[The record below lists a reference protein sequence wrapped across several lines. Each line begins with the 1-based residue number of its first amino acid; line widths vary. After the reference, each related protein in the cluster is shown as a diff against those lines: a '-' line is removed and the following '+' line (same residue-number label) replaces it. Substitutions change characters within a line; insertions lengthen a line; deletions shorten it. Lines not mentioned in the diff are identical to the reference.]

1 MDLYSSFAGFDE
13 LIAPPVEIIIDD
25 NLLGEHPWL
34 KLMIES
40 VFLYGSLPRPPD
52 LQSPM
57 VCVWIIHSIS
67 HQLSSRTVYCCVSHE
82 PCIDSE
88 DSFRHPNL
96 SRQGEIWLDNLMQN
110 HQLVIAP
117 RCLELNGV
125 GVISEIVPALC
136 CVDGL
141 IHLVSMGCEAV
152 PKMLLVSQG
161 LRMID
166 TDGYGFYATDVA
178 ILILQLIAEE
188 FLFCSNCVLLGQT
201 FARCSTVHSYPLGYT
216 PKQGEFSPS
225 YPICKLLNSS
235 TKDTKS
241 RTFTLHNLVFLVLLQ
256 QSFHPLSLQRQSQD
270 YDFIRQTIVIHSGW
284 F

>member
-57 VCVWIIHSIS
+57 
-67 HQLSSRTVYCCVSHE
+67 
-82 PCIDSE
+82 
-88 DSFRHPNL
+88 
-96 SRQGEIWLDNLMQN
+96 
-110 HQLVIAP
+110 
-117 RCLELNGV
+117 
-125 GVISEIVPALC
+125 
-136 CVDGL
+136 
-141 IHLVSMGCEAV
+141 
-152 PKMLLVSQG
+152 
-161 LRMID
+161 
-166 TDGYGFYATDVA
+166 
-178 ILILQLIAEE
+178 
-188 FLFCSNCVLLGQT
+188 
-201 FARCSTVHSYPLGYT
+201 
-216 PKQGEFSPS
+216 GEFSPS

-284 F
+284 FGSLLEFLYGSLPRPPDVLYVFSPKPTILMVVQVQDESSLILSS

>member
-1 MDLYSSFAGFDE
+1 
-13 LIAPPVEIIIDD
+13 
-25 NLLGEHPWL
+25 
-34 KLMIES
+34 
-40 VFLYGSLPRPPD
+40 
-52 LQSPM
+52 
-57 VCVWIIHSIS
+57 
-67 HQLSSRTVYCCVSHE
+67 
-82 PCIDSE
+82 
-88 DSFRHPNL
+88 
-96 SRQGEIWLDNLMQN
+96 MQN

-136 CVDGL
+136 CVDGF

-152 PKMLLVSQG
+152 PKMLVSQG

-178 ILILQLIAEE
+178 IQILQLIAEE

-216 PKQGEFSPS
+216 PKQGEFLPS

-241 RTFTLHNLVFLVLLQ
+241 RTFTLHNLVFLVLMQ
-256 QSFHPLSLQRQSQD
+256 QSFHPVSLQRQSQD
-270 YDFIRQTIVIHSGW
+270 YDFFRQTIVIHSGW
-284 F
+284 FGSILEFLYGLLPRPPDVLYVFSPKPTILMVVQVQDASPFHLEGEY